1 MTLPLLTPE
10 AFLLSTLFGP
20 IIGLLVHLVRKYV
33 TYTVSPYDSDTGL
46 MLEYYAPAANDDA
59 QETVLPLQTNT
70 RQVSESK
77 KPDLYETIE
86 KTSNY
91 YQDNFAENLANEM
104 RAKRRND
111 EFRDACNISNSR
123 HRYTYA
129 ERALISETNRNARL
143 KARKD
148 PIINSIV
155 ETKRAETYTITKYAG
170 KLSHP
175 TKNCWAM
182 SLSEPILFS
191 NKGPDIFQLNKNPGY
206 YFKPMNTGMKEG
218 LSIGYDFISIRDYN
232 GVFNV
237 KISSIKP
244 GDEIE
249 RVDYN
254 DIKDKI

>member
-1 MTLPLLTPE
+1 MLTN
-10 AFLLSTLFGP
+10 LYNCILSLFNKSNIYWDEYG
-20 IIGLLVHLVRKYV
+20 I
-33 TYTVSPYDSDTGL
+33 YDLDTGL
-46 MLEYYAPAANDDA
+46 MLEYYAPADDEDA
-59 QETVLPLQTNT
+59 QENIFPLQTNT
-70 RQVSESK
+70 RQVSQSK

-104 RAKRRND
+104 GAKRRND
-111 EFRDACNISNSR
+111 EFRDACNIGNSR
-123 HRYTYA
+123 HRYTDA
-129 ERALISETNRNARL
+129 ERALIAETNRNSRL
-143 KARKD
+143 KAGKD
-148 PIINSIV
+148 QIINSIV
-155 ETKRAETYTITKYAG
+155 EAKSTETYTITEYAG

-218 LSIGYDFISIRDYN
+218 LSIGYDFISIRDYD

-249 RVDYN
+249 RVNYN
-254 DIKDKI
+254 DIKDNL